1 MMRSSIRGLSAALL
15 CLAVVGA
22 SRPVGSQLALKAE
35 SQLWFDG
42 KSTIRDWSCKAT
54 AIEGKLEAPSAT
66 PVADVLAAKKAV
78 RTATLNFPT
87 AKLDCDNGTMNKHM
101 RNALNADTHKSITFT
116 LTDYELSAA
125 KPVSGTLRGTLAIN
139 GVTQPITLAAQFA
152 GEADGTLRVTG
163 SHDLNMTEWS
173 VEPPKLMLGTLKV
186 KETVTVRFD
195 LLLQP

>member
-1 MMRSSIRGLSAALL
+1 MMRSSIRGASAALL
-15 CLAVVGA
+15 CLAVAGA
-22 SRPVGSQLALKAE
+22 SRPIGGQLALKAE

-42 KSTIRDWSCKAT
+42 KSTLRDWSCKAT

-66 PVADVLAAKKAV
+66 PIADVLAAKKAV
-78 RTATLNFPT
+78 RTATLDFPT
-87 AKLDCDNGTMNKHM
+87 AELDCDNGTMNKHM
-101 RNALNADTHKSITFT
+101 RNALHAEAHKSITFR
-116 LTDYELSAA
+116 LTDYELTAA
-125 KPVSGTLRGTLAIN
+125 NPVTGTLRGTLAIN
-139 GVTQPITLAAQFA
+139 GVTQPVALTAQFV

-163 SHDLNMTEWS
+163 SHDLNMTEWA